1 MANEDIILQIMFITI
16 GMVVVGMIL
25 NKIFGLNAEK
35 IKEMREK
42 ALNVQ
47 ERMKTIQLTGD
58 RQQMLEIQR
67 ESMQITKEMMKK
79 QLVPTCI
86 RCIIFLGIFAI
97 IGFIYADY
105 SSGLLPFPI
114 LIFGDGWVAIYFL
127 FSIAFSLIIWGV
139 KKLYKKFTGK
149 EDTMRRASREI
160 TGILSPVSGEWGS
173 TLQSTGSTYSQPQ
186 VIQDNHSMDSKRKDS
201 WKERIKN

>member
-1 MANEDIILQIMFITI
+1 MANEEIILQIMFITI
-16 GMVVVGMIL
+16 GMVAVGMIL
-25 NKIFGLNAEK
+25 NKIFGLNTEK

-86 RCIIFLGIFAI
+86 RCIIFLVIFAI
-97 IGFIYADY
+97 IGFIYSDY

-127 FSIAFSLIIWGV
+127 FSIAFTLIIWGV
-139 KKLYKKFTGK
+139 KKLYKKLTGK
-149 EDTMRRASREI
+149 EDSTRRASREI

-173 TLQSTGSTYSQPQ
+173 TFQSTGSTYSQSN
-186 VIQDNHSMDSKRKDS
+186 VIQDNHSQDSKRTDS